1 MVAKIEKNNG
11 TSVGDIKFTNN
22 YENVSNDLAIYKSNA
37 DGDVLAQVTTSDT
50 YTHGPNYFVVA
61 VKSDTTVKST
71 VFTVTSNYDDITIT
85 KDTNAKT
92 SYNKGDKFDPSAI
105 AVKAKKASETGEG
118 TKVSYADFD
127 GNYKVVIATNAEEAK
142 TATAVDANTDITEAM
157 LDGTHKVFVVYTNA
171 GSGVKSVAEV
181 GTLGAK
187 KIKSATMAVTMLA
200 GCGNGSKNGT
210 EAADGGTEAA
220 ESKVVTNTYGDSKGT
235 HLEMWTFVE
244 LHAQHYG
251 TMVEQW
257 NKDHPDKTIEIT
269 CTTYPYG
276 DMHTKLLTSLEA
288 GTGAPDICD
297 VEVGQF
303 PNVVAGQDKW
313 LVPLDDYTKDY
324 MSTMVPARM
333 ETYQGSDGHY
343 YGAPYH
349 VGATVM
355 YYNVKAMGDAMGLSQ
370 ADVIAKI
377 DGVKTWDDYEALG
390 TEYVEAAG
398 EKGTK
403 YWTSVDTGG
412 TDWLWLAMAE
422 YGEDWTGGFDGKA
435 NVQLDSVKKML
446 TMQQKWLKSDLAEV
460 SPDGHVDLEAGFQ
473 NIMDHNIVSF
483 PKAMWYMS
491 RFTNYMPDEK
501 GNWYIAKCPTFEEGQ
516 KCSVGIGGT
525 GTVVTQQSKAKELA
539 AEFLCWAK
547 MSEVGEQNIWDTL
560 GFDVC
565 NTACWTNDTFAHNDE
580 NKYNQF
586 FINYPYDV
594 LNSIGMDNIGKI
606 SVVKISPTINE
617 NVCNTT
623 LNEVLEDPDYSVDDA
638 LQELQ
643 DAVYMEQEE

>member
-1 MVAKIEKNNG
+1 MKK
-11 TSVGDIKFTNN
+11 KL
-22 YENVSNDLAIYKSNA
+22 VSAL
-37 DGDVLAQVTTSDT
+37 
-50 YTHGPNYFVVA
+50 
-61 VKSDTTVKST
+61 
-71 VFTVTSNYDDITIT
+71 
-85 KDTNAKT
+85 
-92 SYNKGDKFDPSAI
+92 
-105 AVKAKKASETGEG
+105 
-118 TKVSYADFD
+118 
-127 GNYKVVIATNAEEAK
+127 
-142 TATAVDANTDITEAM
+142 M
-157 LDGTHKVFVVYTNA
+157 C
-171 GSGVKSVAEV
+171 
-181 GTLGAK
+181 
-187 KIKSATMAVTMLA
+187 ATMAVTMLA

-313 LVPLDDYTKDY
+313 LVPLDDYAKDY

-547 MSEVGEQNIWDTL
+547 MAEVGEQNIWDTL

-580 NKYNQF
+580 NQYNQF

-643 DAVYMEQEE
+643 DAVDMEQEE

>member
-1 MVAKIEKNNG
+1 MKK
-11 TSVGDIKFTNN
+11 KL
-22 YENVSNDLAIYKSNA
+22 VSAL
-37 DGDVLAQVTTSDT
+37 
-50 YTHGPNYFVVA
+50 
-61 VKSDTTVKST
+61 
-71 VFTVTSNYDDITIT
+71 
-85 KDTNAKT
+85 
-92 SYNKGDKFDPSAI
+92 
-105 AVKAKKASETGEG
+105 
-118 TKVSYADFD
+118 
-127 GNYKVVIATNAEEAK
+127 
-142 TATAVDANTDITEAM
+142 M
-157 LDGTHKVFVVYTNA
+157 C
-171 GSGVKSVAEV
+171 
-181 GTLGAK
+181 
-187 KIKSATMAVTMLA
+187 ATMAVTMLA

-313 LVPLDDYTKDY
+313 LVPLDDYAKDY

-403 YWTSVDTGG
+403 YWTSVDTAG

-539 AEFLCWAK
+539 TEFLCWAK

-580 NKYNQF
+580 NQYNQF

-643 DAVYMEQEE
+643 DAVDMEQEE

>member
-1 MVAKIEKNNG
+1 MKK
-11 TSVGDIKFTNN
+11 KL
-22 YENVSNDLAIYKSNA
+22 VSAL
-37 DGDVLAQVTTSDT
+37 
-50 YTHGPNYFVVA
+50 
-61 VKSDTTVKST
+61 
-71 VFTVTSNYDDITIT
+71 
-85 KDTNAKT
+85 
-92 SYNKGDKFDPSAI
+92 
-105 AVKAKKASETGEG
+105 
-118 TKVSYADFD
+118 
-127 GNYKVVIATNAEEAK
+127 
-142 TATAVDANTDITEAM
+142 M
-157 LDGTHKVFVVYTNA
+157 C
-171 GSGVKSVAEV
+171 
-181 GTLGAK
+181 
-187 KIKSATMAVTMLA
+187 ATMAVTMLA

-313 LVPLDDYTKDY
+313 LVPLDDYAKDY

-547 MSEVGEQNIWDTL
+547 MSVVGEQNIWDTL

-580 NKYNQF
+580 NQYNQF

-643 DAVYMEQEE
+643 DAVDMEQEE

>member
-1 MVAKIEKNNG
+1 MKK
-11 TSVGDIKFTNN
+11 KL
-22 YENVSNDLAIYKSNA
+22 VSAL
-37 DGDVLAQVTTSDT
+37 
-50 YTHGPNYFVVA
+50 
-61 VKSDTTVKST
+61 
-71 VFTVTSNYDDITIT
+71 
-85 KDTNAKT
+85 
-92 SYNKGDKFDPSAI
+92 
-105 AVKAKKASETGEG
+105 
-118 TKVSYADFD
+118 
-127 GNYKVVIATNAEEAK
+127 
-142 TATAVDANTDITEAM
+142 M
-157 LDGTHKVFVVYTNA
+157 C
-171 GSGVKSVAEV
+171 
-181 GTLGAK
+181 
-187 KIKSATMAVTMLA
+187 ATMAVTMLA

-269 CTTYPYG
+269 CTTYPYN

-313 LVPLDDYTKDY
+313 LVPLDDYAKDY

-403 YWTSVDTGG
+403 YWTSVDTAG

-539 AEFLCWAK
+539 AELLCWAK

-580 NKYNQF
+580 NQYNQF

-643 DAVYMEQEE
+643 DAVDMEQEE